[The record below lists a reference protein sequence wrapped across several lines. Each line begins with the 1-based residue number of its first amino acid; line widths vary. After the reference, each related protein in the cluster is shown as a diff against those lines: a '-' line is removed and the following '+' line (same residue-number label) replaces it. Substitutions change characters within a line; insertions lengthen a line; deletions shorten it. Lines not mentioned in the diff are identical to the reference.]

1 MAKLPKQVQAQADA
15 AEAYDKQMQPVD
27 ESKVQQSSE
36 PAEPAAQVQDPTPV
50 APVVTQTPDPQWEQK
65 FRSLQGIFN
74 KQVPELQAKVRELT
88 EEIGKL
94 KEQKPAP
101 VAAPEPENRLVTDK
115 DSESFGAD
123 LIDLARRVSREEFGK
138 ERQSYQKEIAE
149 LRSQLQKAS
158 TKVDQV
164 EDATQRSTFDQFLDK
179 LSNRLPDWK
188 KIQDTEDCQNWL
200 GTRVPGTDVD
210 WNYAL
215 QRAANRMD
223 IDGVLEIFGEFFNKY
238 PAHNPVKPVVND
250 ARSEL
255 EKQVSP
261 SKPRGGSG
269 PSAPQAKRI
278 YTGEEYS
285 AESMKQMRLEKAGK
299 LKEAAVIEQELNAA
313 LMEGRVK

>member
-15 AEAYDKQMQPVD
+15 AEAYDKQMQPT
-27 ESKVQQSSE
+27 E
-36 PAEPAAQVQDPTPV
+36 PQEPTPVEPVAQVQEPTTPV
-50 APVVTQTPDPQWEQK
+50 VPVTPQVPDPQWEQK

-88 EEIGKL
+88 EEINRI
-94 KEQKPAP
+94 KEQKTTAP
-101 VAAPEPENRLVTDK
+101 QQPEPDERLVTDK

-123 LIDLARRVSREEFGK
+123 LVDLARRVSREEYGK
-138 ERQSYQKEIAE
+138 ERKAYQKEIAE
-149 LRSQLQKAS
+149 LRSQLQQAS
-158 TKVDQV
+158 TKVSEVQ
-164 EDATQRSTFDQFLDK
+164 DATQRSTFDQFLDK
-179 LSNRLPDWK
+179 LSNKLPDWK

-269 PSAPQAKRI
+269 PAAPQAKRI